1 MKATTLC
8 FLFLLPTID
17 LFSQKDEGKLSNP
30 IPNSFIE
37 KSASFFHNG
46 NLYFFDSN
54 AAYKENTVV
63 VNTENGAVST
73 FEQHRLVVDNHVV
86 TSVDNKKYISGEYL
100 YELVYCSNKK
110 KMNNISYA
118 ILKRNL
124 NTISEIE
131 KVLWVENVQFTP
143 IMSMSMTMSYSTV
156 NISFFPGKSCFY
168 IIRKA
173 TVGKSGEQNYI
184 AKYNYDLEEEWKK
197 DFSFTNEKG
206 IDVDYTTVNENDDL
220 LVCLKMAGDVKGRW
234 SFKTT
239 VTVNQSGLFFYIL
252 DKEGNEMGIA
262 PKIDQ
267 NIFFKEYD
275 LHYYPEKKEIVGFFQ
290 VNKLNQKDYTIYGN
304 GYAYMKWDEE
314 GSVLVSNSHYFTI
327 DEFKT
332 PEFDQFLKVKGRDS
346 KEIVDKNNELLPFS
360 SDHYSISFSPNQE
373 VVLGYK
379 YGKQLLYKVNEHG
392 ELDWTYFM
400 AINNRIVGE
409 FIFGEDDISF
419 IATDYAE
426 NFVSG
431 KYEIAAQS
439 KKEILSA
446 RKIDMKS
453 GELIAINSISNVP
466 SDYLVHRGSI
476 LVNESKTVAV
486 IEYRNTKKNKRK
498 YVTYNL

>member
-1 MKATTLC
+1 MKATILC
-8 FLFLLPTID
+8 FFFLLPTIY

-37 KSASFFHNG
+37 KSVSFFHNG

-63 VNTENGAVST
+63 VNTENGDVST
-73 FEQHRLVVDNHVV
+73 FQQNKLVIDNYAI
-86 TSVDNKKYISGEYL
+86 TSVNNKKHISGEYL

-110 KMNNISYA
+110 KFGNVSYA

-124 NTISEIE
+124 NRISEVE
-131 KVLWVENVQFTP
+131 KVLWLDNFQLSP
-143 IMSMSMTMSYSTV
+143 TMITYSTV
-156 NISFFPGKSCFY
+156 NISFFPGKSGFY

-206 IDVDYTTVNENDDL
+206 IDVDYTDVNENDDL
-220 LVCLKMAGDVKGRW
+220 LVCIKMTGDVKGRW
-234 SFKTT
+234 SFKST

-267 NIFFKEYD
+267 NIFFKAYD
-275 LHYYPEKKEIVGFFQ
+275 LRYYPEKKEVVGFFQ

-314 GSVLVSNSHYFTI
+314 GSILVSNSHYFTI

-346 KEIVDKNNELLPFS
+346 KDIVDKNNELLPFS
-360 SDHYSISFSPNQE
+360 SGFYSISFSPNQE

-400 AINNRIVGE
+400 AINNCIIGE
-409 FIFGEDDISF
+409 FIFGEDDIYF

-453 GELIAINSISNVP
+453 GELITINPISNIP
-466 SDYLVHRGSI
+466 SDYLVYRQSI
-476 LVNESKTVAV
+476 LVDENKTTAV
-486 IEYRNTKKNKRK
+486 IEYRNTRKNSRK

>member
-1 MKATTLC
+1 MKATILC
-8 FLFLLPTID
+8 FFFLLSTID

-37 KSASFFHNG
+37 KTASFFYKG

-54 AAYKENTVV
+54 STYKENTVV
-63 VNTENGAVST
+63 VNTENGDVST
-73 FEQHRLVVDNHVV
+73 FKQHKLVIDDHVV
-86 TSVDNKKYISGEYL
+86 TLVDNKKYISGDYL

-110 KMNNISYA
+110 KVSNISYA

-124 NTISEIE
+124 NTISEVE
-131 KVLWVENVQFTP
+131 KVLWIENVQLTP
-143 IMSMSMTMSYSTV
+143 MSMTMSYFNV
-156 NISFFPGKSCFY
+156 DISFFPGKSGFY

-173 TVGKSGEQNYI
+173 TVSKSGEQNYI

-206 IDVDYTTVNENDDL
+206 IDVDYTDVNENDDL
-220 LVCLKMAGDVKGRW
+220 LVCIKMTGDVKGRW
-234 SFKTT
+234 SFKST
-239 VTVNQSGLFFYIL
+239 VTVKQSGLFFYIL

-262 PKIDQ
+262 PTIDQ

-275 LHYYPEKKEIVGFFQ
+275 LRYYPEKKEVVGFFQ
-290 VNKLNQKDYTIYGN
+290 VNKLNQKDYTIHGN

-314 GSVLVSNSHYFTI
+314 GSILVSNSHYFTM
-327 DEFKT
+327 DDFKT
-332 PEFDQFLKVKGRDS
+332 PEFKQFMKVKGKDS

-360 SDHYSISFSPNQE
+360 SDYYSMSFSPKQE

-379 YGKQLLYKVNEHG
+379 YGGQLLYKVNEHG
-392 ELDWTYFM
+392 ELDWTYFL
-400 AINNRIVGE
+400 AIDSRIVGE
-409 FIFGEDDISF
+409 FIFAEDDIYF

-431 KYEIAAQS
+431 KYEITPKT

-453 GELIAINSISNVP
+453 GELITINPISNIP
-466 SDYLVHRGSI
+466 ADYLVHRQSI
-476 LVNESKTVAV
+476 LVDENKTIAV
-486 IEYRNTKKNKRK
+486 IEYRNTRKN
-498 YVTYNL
+498 T